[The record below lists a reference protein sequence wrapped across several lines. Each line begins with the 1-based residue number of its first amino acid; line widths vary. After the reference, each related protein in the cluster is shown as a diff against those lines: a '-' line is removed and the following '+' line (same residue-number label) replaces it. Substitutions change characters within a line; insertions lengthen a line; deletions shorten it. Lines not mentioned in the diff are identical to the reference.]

1 MAASVTPERSA
12 VVAYENATVVS
23 IKLAFTV
30 ALSVADD
37 VVTSVASIVATV
49 GRAPVVVKFFI
60 SSPVDVPMLLVAD
73 AL

>member
-12 VVAYENATVVS
+12 FVAYENETVVS

-60 SSPVDVPMLLVAD
+60 SPVDVPLLLVAD